1 MRSQAM
7 KRLIWVLALSAS
19 LGAQVKL
26 PPYTREVLPNG
37 AVVYYMQRTGLPLV
51 SFRVLAK
58 GGNESDPAAMAG
70 LASVTAEL
78 LRRGS
83 AQRTAAQFSEQ
94 IDALGGTFGA
104 GTDEQSTTAYAEF
117 LSKDFNAGLALVA
130 GALLAPAFPEEEVR
144 KTLARRTDG
153 LKTTKD
159 NPGAAINSYY
169 RSFFFGSAHPYGRPA
184 DEASYDRIR
193 RQDIVDYHQKTY
205 VGRNLIVIVAGDFD
219 PAAAKAR
226 VTQTF
231 GAVPPGAAY
240 TFAAAPAPPR
250 NSEPRVLLVD
260 KPDATQTYFVIA
272 QPGVRR
278 STPDRV
284 PLILVNTLFG
294 GRFTSMIN
302 DALRVTSGLT
312 YGASSSVQMARLDGA
327 ITINSYTKT
336 ETTAQAIDLALDVL
350 KRFHDQGMTA
360 EQLASAKAYVKG
372 SYPTRTVQTADQVA
386 NVLGEMELF
395 GLDRDEVDQFF
406 ARVDAV
412 TLEQAN
418 AVARKYYRTENLT
431 FVLLGSAAKIRDV
444 AAKYGPKVVEKQAR
458 QPGWAGM

>member
-1 MRSQAM
+1 M
-7 KRLIWVLALSAS
+7 
-19 LGAQVKL
+19 
-26 PPYTREVLPNG
+26 
-37 AVVYYMQRTGLPLV
+37 
-51 SFRVLAK
+51 
-58 GGNESDPAAMAG
+58 
-70 LASVTAEL
+70 
-78 LRRGS
+78 
-83 AQRTAAQFSEQ
+83 
-94 IDALGGTFGA
+94 DALGGTFGA

-130 GALLAPAFPEEEVR
+130 DALLAPAFQEEEVR
-144 KTLARRTDG
+144 KTLSRRADG
-153 LKTTKD
+153 LKSTKD
-159 NPGAAINSYY
+159 SPGAAINPYY

-193 RQDIVDYHQKTY
+193 RQDMVDYHQKTY

-219 PAAAKAR
+219 QAAAKAR

-240 TFAAAPAPPR
+240 AFAAAPAAPK

-278 STPDRV
+278 STQDRV

-312 YGASSSVQMARLDGA
+312 YGASSSVQMSRLDGA

-336 ETTAQAIDLALDVL
+336 DTTAQAIDLALQVL
-350 KRFHDQGMTA
+350 KGLGDKGISA
-360 EQLASAKAYVKG
+360 DQLASVKAYVKG
-372 SYPTRTVQTADQVA
+372 FYPTNTMETADQVA
-386 NVLGEMELF
+386 AVLGEMEIF
-395 GLDRDEVDQFF
+395 GLGRDEVDQFF

-418 AVARKYYRTENLT
+418 AVARKYR
-431 FVLLGSAAKIRDV
+431 S
-444 AAKYGPKVVEKQAR
+444 
-458 QPGWAGM
+458 